1 MKNILVTGGAGY
13 IGSHIVEQLVKKSF
27 LNIFIVDDL
36 STGHKRLISKKA
48 NFIKANINKTQL
60 IKKIILKNKIDT
72 IIHLA
77 AKTIVTESEKKP
89 KLYYNVNVLGTRS
102 LLNAAKNSS
111 VKNFLFSSTAAVYGS
126 KIRYVNE
133 NSRTL
138 PDSVYGKTKLQAEN
152 LVKKEFK
159 KNYIIL
165 RYFNVVGASPS
176 KKIGLINKY
185 GQLFKNFAVEILKKK
200 PKLNVYGNDYNT
212 ADGTCVR
219 DFIHV
224 SDLADI
230 HLKVLFK
237 VSKNDKSTILNC
249 GYGKGFSVLE
259 VVNNFKK
266 FSKNKVLVKFEKR
279 RKAEIVESVANV
291 AKLKKYLKWRPR
303 FFNLSRMI
311 KNSIDWEKKLIK
323 YSL

>member
-126 KIRYVNE
+126 KIRFVNE
-133 NSRTL
+133 NSRTF

-185 GQLFKNFAVEILKKK
+185 GQLFKNFAVEILKKE

-212 ADGTCVR
+212 ADGTCIR

-291 AKLKKYLKWRPR
+291 IKLKKYIKWRPK

-323 YSL
+323 

>member
-126 KIRYVNE
+126 KIRFVNE

-185 GQLFKNFAVEILKKK
+185 GQLFKNFAVEILKKE

-237 VSKNDKSTILNC
+237 VSKKNKSTILNC

-291 AKLKKYLKWRPR
+291 IKLKKYLKWRPR
-303 FFNLSRMI
+303 FFNLKRMI

-323 YSL
+323 

>member
-13 IGSHIVEQLVKKSF
+13 IGSHIVEELVKKNF
-27 LNIFIVDDL
+27 LKIFIVDDL
-36 STGHKRLISKKA
+36 STGHKRLINKKA
-48 NFIKANINKTQL
+48 TFIKANINKTQL

-89 KLYYNVNVLGTRS
+89 KLYYKANVLGTSS
-102 LLNAAKNSS
+102 LLDAAKNSS

-126 KIRYVNE
+126 KISYVNE
-133 NSRTL
+133 KSKTL
-138 PDSVYGKTKLQAEN
+138 PDSVYGKTKLQAED
-152 LVKKEFK
+152 LVKKNFK

-185 GQLFKNFAVEILKKK
+185 GQLFKNFAVEILKNK
-200 PKLNVYGNDYNT
+200 PKLSVYGKDYNT
-212 ADGTCVR
+212 KDGTCIR

-230 HLKVLFK
+230 HLKVLLK
-237 VSKNDKSTILNC
+237 ASKDNKSVILNC

-259 VVNNFKK
+259 VVDNFKK
-266 FSKNKVLVKFEKR
+266 FSKNKVIVKFEKR

-291 AKLKKYLKWRPR
+291 TKLKKYLKWRPK

-311 KNSIDWEKKLIK
+311 KNSLDWEKRLAG
-323 YSL
+323 

>member
-219 DFIHV
+219 DFVHV

-237 VSKNDKSTILNC
+237 VSKNNKSIILNC
-249 GYGKGFSVLE
+249 GYGRGFSVLE

-291 AKLKKYLKWRPR
+291 IKLKKYLKWRPK

-323 YSL
+323 

>member
-126 KIRYVNE
+126 KIRFVNE

-185 GQLFKNFAVEILKKK
+185 GQLFKNFAVEILKKE

-212 ADGTCVR
+212 ADGTCIR

-291 AKLKKYLKWRPR
+291 IKLKKYIKWRPK

-323 YSL
+323 